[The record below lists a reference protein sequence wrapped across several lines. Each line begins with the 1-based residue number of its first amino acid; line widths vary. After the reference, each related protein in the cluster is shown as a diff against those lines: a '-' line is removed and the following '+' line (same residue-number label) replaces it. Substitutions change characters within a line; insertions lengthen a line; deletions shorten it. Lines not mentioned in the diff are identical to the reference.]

1 MVCASPSVARLGT
14 ISRCLSRSTSA
25 NHARQG
31 REPDVYDAT
40 NAFAAARSRGPWPM
54 RALVEA
60 VATDPA
66 LQGMRVEWDEDA
78 GEEWLRILKTSM
90 VLGLVW
96 VPGPLVVATSGHH
109 EIVDEVE
116 RLTATTVE
124 QIAVPHLDSPVLCL
138 RADRLEEIW
147 PGREWPREAIDPGC
161 LSAHDLWYATG

>member
-1 MVCASPSVARLGT
+1 M
-14 ISRCLSRSTSA
+14 
-25 NHARQG
+25 
-31 REPDVYDAT
+31 YDAT
-40 NAFAAARSRGPWPM
+40 DAFTTARDRGPWPVQT
-54 RALVEA
+54 LVDA

-66 LQGMRVEWDEDA
+66 LAGMRVEWDSDA

-116 RLTATTVE
+116 RLTGTPVE

-138 RADRLEEIW
+138 QRDRLEEIW
-147 PGREWPREAIDPGC
+147 PGREWPAGAVDASC

>member
-1 MVCASPSVARLGT
+1 MF
-14 ISRCLSRSTSA
+14 
-25 NHARQG
+25 
-31 REPDVYDAT
+31 DAT
-40 NAFAAARSRGPWPM
+40 EAFATARRRGAWPM
-54 RALVEA
+54 QQLVDA
-60 VATDPA
+60 VANDPA
-66 LQGMRVEWDEDA
+66 LHGLRVEWDQDA

-124 QIAVPHLDSPVLCL
+124 QITVPHLDSPVLCL
-138 RADRLEEIW
+138 RPDRLDELW
-147 PGREWPREAIDPGC
+147 PDREWPGGAIDPAC